1 MKPWRHRLLV
11 IGLPVLLVLFAAN
24 HGEDWYRQKCARE
37 REALGASV
45 SVRAEAGAF
54 AGHKTIGIDETQ
66 ALPEGSLFL
75 RFATLAQWNFD
86 PKSPSPCP
94 RAIQDLGGRDVT
106 CIGFMYPLEAGSKLK
121 TFCLLRTT
129 QTCCY
134 GPRPQYSQYLLV
146 EMKEPVKFERL
157 TPVIVR
163 GRFYPEAHPEQG
175 FIYRMEGKSVTP
187 IEGDEPE
194 ADPAEAARK
203 AGLPLFDIASLA
215 AVENG
220 TAGTVPLALRT
231 LDGKRAIVTGYI
243 LNRVEVSP
251 PRILVGREWWDG
263 VSQGKPPTIYTAVMV
278 FPADIS
284 QVPPVWK
291 DKSIFSGVLHVET
304 DAARWPEAGIVS
316 LRVARRCSSG
326 AGFSAQAGPLLRPA
340 YEVVMLGALLG
351 LALIGKRNGSLDARL
366 YRHAPPTQEERRP

>member
-1 MKPWRHRLLV
+1 MRFWRRRLLV
-11 IGLPVLLVLFAAN
+11 IGLPVLLALFAVN
-24 HGEDWYRQKCARE
+24 HGEYWYRQKCARQ

-45 SVRAEAGAF
+45 SVRAETGAF

-66 ALPEGSLFL
+66 AVPEGSLFL

-94 RAIQDLGGRDVT
+94 RVVRELSGREVS

-163 GRFYPEAHPEQG
+163 GKFYPEAHPEQG
-175 FIYRMEGKSVTP
+175 FIYRMEGESVTP

-194 ADPAEAARK
+194 TDPAEAARK

-220 TAGTVPLALRT
+220 TTGMVPPALRA
-231 LDGKRAIVTGYI
+231 LDGKRAVVGGYL
-243 LNRVEVSP
+243 LNRVEGSP

-278 FPADIS
+278 FPADAS
-284 QVPPVWK
+284 QMPPVWK
-291 DKSIFSGVLHVET
+291 DTGVFSGMLHVET
-304 DAARWPEAGIVS
+304 NAGQWSETGIVS
-316 LRVARRCSSG
+316 LRGAARCASD
-326 AGFSAQAGPLLRPA
+326 AGRSAHAGPLLRPA

-351 LALIGKRNGSLDARL
+351 LTLIGKRNGSSDARL
-366 YRHAPPTQEERRP
+366 CRHVPPTQEERRP